1 VRLPENLRESLKK
14 PLGVLIKDS
23 ETTKENIL
31 KNIPS
36 GSFVISVGD
45 ATTEKLVKY
54 GIVPSLQIVDGMEK
68 RFKRNVPWSFVKTEF
83 SCNNPAAQITEESID
98 VIKKSLQAPPAR
110 ITVTGEEDLLV
121 LPACLFAPENSV
133 VLYGQPNEGL
143 VIVRINSEIRNKAQ
157 AIMNSM
163 S

>member
-1 VRLPENLRESLKK
+1 MHLPENLRDSLKK

-23 ETTKENIL
+23 DTTKENIL

-36 GSFVISVGD
+36 GSFVITVGD
-45 ATTEKLVKY
+45 ATTEKLVEY

-83 SCNNPAAQITEESID
+83 SCNNPAAQITQESIN
-98 VIKKSLQAPPAR
+98 VIKKALNEPPAR
-110 ITVTGEEDLLV
+110 ITVIGEEDLLV
-121 LPACLFAPENSV
+121 LPVCVFAPDNSV

-143 VIVRINSEIRNKAQ
+143 VIVRINLETRNQAQ
-157 AIMNSM
+157 SLMNSM
-163 S
+163 I